1 MLTPEIC
8 AQSLT
13 RRILGG
19 AGTLSLVPLDMDAT
33 VSIAVAA
40 HGFDHH
46 GQMVIACHIDD
57 VACLVNS
64 RVRLDG
70 IKKAP
75 EISTDITIASLHAV
89 AEVEWQDGWYA
100 PQDLVEEP
108 TPFLRFG
115 IVTLDHAHLHWPCGA
130 SLIRM
135 AELQQDNGQQA
146 ISRHRQLDEFAAR
159 EVLDGIGKR
168 RLATLHEEVMAG
180 VTDGLVLSDRTQ
192 PMCPHWNGQV
202 WVADVNECGFML
214 IATSDDRMS
223 VTMVGFAGPA
233 EDLGNFETAVKAVA
247 G

>member
-1 MLTPEIC
+1 MLTPETC
-8 AQSLT
+8 AQNLT

-19 AGTLSLVPLDMDAT
+19 AGTLSLVPLDIDAT

-46 GQMVIACHIDD
+46 GQMIIACHVDD
-57 VACLVNS
+57 VACLTDG

-70 IKKAP
+70 IKKAL
-75 EISTDITIASLHAV
+75 ELSTDITIASLHAV
-89 AEVEWQDGWYA
+89 AEVEWQAGWYA
-100 PQDLVEEP
+100 AQDLVEEP

-130 SLIRM
+130 SLVRM
-135 AELQQDNGQQA
+135 AELHEGNAQHTTER
-146 ISRHRQLDEFAAR
+146 IDEFAAR
-159 EVLDGIGKR
+159 EVLDGVGKR

-214 IATSDDRMS
+214 IAAGADRMS
-223 VTMVGFAGPA
+223 VTMVGFASPA
-233 EDLGNFETAVKAVA
+233 ESLVNFESAVKALA
-247 G
+247 R

>member
-19 AGTLSLVPLDMDAT
+19 AGTLSLVPLDVDAT
-33 VSIAVAA
+33 VSIAVVA

-46 GQMVIACHIDD
+46 GQMVVACHVDD
-57 VACLVNS
+57 VACLVDG

-70 IKKAP
+70 IKKAL
-75 EISTDITIASLHAV
+75 EFSTDITIASLHAV
-89 AEVEWQDGWYA
+89 AAVEWQPGWYA
-100 PQDLVEEP
+100 AQDLVEEP

-130 SLIRM
+130 SLVRM
-135 AELQQDNGQQA
+135 AELQDCDAQRAAGQE
-146 ISRHRQLDEFAAR
+146 RLDEFAAR
-159 EVLDGIGKR
+159 EVLDVVGKR

-214 IATSDDRMS
+214 IATGDDRMS
-223 VTMVGFAGPA
+223 VTMVGFASPA
-233 EDLGNFETAVKAVA
+233 QGLVNFETAVKAVA

>member
-19 AGTLSLVPLDMDAT
+19 AGTLSLIPLDMDAT
-33 VSIAVAA
+33 ASIAVAA

-46 GQMVIACHIDD
+46 GQMIIACHVDD
-57 VACLVNS
+57 VACLS
-64 RVRLDG
+64 DGRARLDG
-70 IKKAP
+70 IKKAL
-75 EISTDITIASLHAV
+75 EFSTDITIASLHAV

-100 PQDLVEEP
+100 AQDLVEEP

-130 SLIRM
+130 SLVRM
-135 AELQQDNGQQA
+135 AELQEGAVQHTA
-146 ISRHRQLDEFAAR
+146 ERIDEFAAR
-159 EVLDGIGKR
+159 EVLDGVGKR

-180 VTDGLVLSDRTQ
+180 VTAGLVLSDRTQ

-214 IATSDDRMS
+214 IAAGDDRMS
-223 VTMVGFAGPA
+223 VTMVGFASPA
-233 EDLGNFETAVKAVA
+233 ESLVNFESAVKALA
-247 G
+247 R

>member
-1 MLTPEIC
+1 MLTPETC
-8 AQSLT
+8 AQNLT

-19 AGTLSLVPLDMDAT
+19 AGTLSLVPLDIDAT

-46 GQMVIACHIDD
+46 GQMIIACHVDD
-57 VACLVNS
+57 VACLVDG

-70 IKKAP
+70 IKKAL
-75 EISTDITIASLHAV
+75 EFSTDITIASLHAV
-89 AEVEWQDGWYA
+89 AEVEWQAGWYA
-100 PQDLVEEP
+100 AQDLVEEP

-130 SLIRM
+130 SLVRM
-135 AELQQDNGQQA
+135 AELQEGA
-146 ISRHRQLDEFAAR
+146 VPHTAERIDEFAAR
-159 EVLDGIGKR
+159 EVLDGVGKR

-180 VTDGLVLSDRTQ
+180 VTAGLVLSDRTQ

-214 IATSDDRMS
+214 IAAGDDRMS
-223 VTMVGFAGPA
+223 VTMVGFASPA
-233 EDLGNFETAVKAVA
+233 ESLVNFESAVKALA
-247 G
+247 R